1 LHKLTPLLGVLQ
13 DRGLQVALVTDGR
26 MSGASGRVPAAIQV
40 SPEAA
45 AGGMLGRLRDG
56 DIVRVDADAGVLEVE
71 VDEATLAGREH
82 APGPAE
88 HNSYGLGRELFGLFR
103 AQALSAE
110 EGGSPVQG

>member
-1 LHKLTPLLGVLQ
+1 
-13 DRGLQVALVTDGR
+13 
-26 MSGASGRVPAAIQV
+26 
-40 SPEAA
+40 
-45 AGGMLGRLRDG
+45 
-56 DIVRVDADAGVLEVE
+56 
-71 VDEATLAGREH
+71 VDEATLASREH